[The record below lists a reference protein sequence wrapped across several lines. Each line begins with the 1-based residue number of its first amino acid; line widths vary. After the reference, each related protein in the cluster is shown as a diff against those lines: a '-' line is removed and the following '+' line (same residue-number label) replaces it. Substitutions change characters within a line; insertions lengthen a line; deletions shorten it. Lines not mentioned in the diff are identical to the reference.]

1 VTTDAATGTGTER
14 VRAIDELASLFRP
27 IGRVVVRRLPE
38 IVAGTAVVATVLAVL
53 AVAGAAIDDR
63 AIAAN
68 PAVAEAEVMDGST
81 FARTLVRFTVANG
94 EAVVP
99 EHGVFYPRGLQVGDS
114 VAVEYDVTNPDLVR
128 VAGRSALDGVL
139 PLLAG
144 VAVVWAALLPLA
156 LWLRR
161 RRAAKAAATPA
172 TD

>member
-1 VTTDAATGTGTER
+1 MTTGAGTTDTETGRTRAA
-14 VRAIDELASLFRP
+14 DELASLLRP
-27 IGRVVVRRLPE
+27 VGRAIVRRLPE
-38 IVAGTAVVATVLAVL
+38 IVAGIAVLVTVLAVL
-53 AVAGAAIDDR
+53 ALAGAAVDDR

-68 PAVAEAEVMDGST
+68 PAVSEAEVLEGST
-81 FARTLVRFTVANG
+81 FARTLVRFTVASG

-99 EHGVFYPRGLQVGDS
+99 EGGVFYPRGLQVGES

-128 VAGRSALDGVL
+128 VAGRSAVDGVL

-161 RRAAKAAATPA
+161 RRAANQAP
-172 TD
+172 